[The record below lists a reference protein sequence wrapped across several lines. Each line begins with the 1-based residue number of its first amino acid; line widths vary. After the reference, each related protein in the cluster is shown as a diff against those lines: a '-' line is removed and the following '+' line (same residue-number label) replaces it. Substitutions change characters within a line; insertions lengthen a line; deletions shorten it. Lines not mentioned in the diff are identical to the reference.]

1 MAQEIELKLAVPD
14 AAAAAAL
21 VAWLDA
27 NARAVGESH
36 LLNVY
41 FDTPAHELAQARA
54 ALRLR
59 RDGTRWLQTL
69 KTAGRSEAGLA
80 TRNEWESEVAGEA
93 LEPERLET
101 EARTLL
107 EPLLGRLQPVF
118 RTDFV
123 RRTWRLRCPLT
134 GADGT
139 QAGTGIEAEIE
150 AALDA
155 GEIAAV
161 AQDGTT
167 PASASASASASAAA
181 SASASAAARETIH
194 ELELEWLSGDPSQA
208 AATLRA
214 LGERLGAVAALT
226 PSDRSKAARGYA
238 LARQAGQADQ
248 AGSPAGAA

>member
-21 VAWLDA
+21 IAWLDA
-27 NARAVGESH
+27 NAQAVGESR

-59 RDGTRWLQTL
+59 RDGARWLQTL

-80 TRNEWESEVAGEA
+80 TRNEWETEVAGEA
-93 LEPERLET
+93 LEPARLPA
-101 EARTLL
+101 EARALL
-107 EPLLGRLQPVF
+107 DPLAGRLQPVF

-134 GADGT
+134 GGSEG
-139 QAGTGIEAEIE
+139 QIEAEVE
-150 AALDA
+150 AALDT
-155 GEIAAV
+155 GDIAALT
-161 AQDGTT
+161 QDGTT
-167 PASASASASASAAA
+167 RTS
-181 SASASAAARETIH
+181 ARETIH
-194 ELELEWLSGDPSQA
+194 ELELEWLSGDASQA

-214 LGERLGAVAALT
+214 LGARLGTVAALT

-238 LARQAGQADQ
+238 LAGQ

>member
-14 AAAAAAL
+14 PAAAAAL
-21 VAWLDA
+21 IAWLDA
-27 NARAVGESH
+27 NAQAVGESH

-59 RDGTRWLQTL
+59 RDGARWLQTL

-80 TRNEWESEVAGEA
+80 TRNEWETEVAGEA
-93 LEPERLET
+93 LEPERLPA
-101 EARTLL
+101 EARALL
-107 EPLLGRLQPVF
+107 DRLAGRLQPVF

-134 GADGT
+134 GGGEGQLET
-139 QAGTGIEAEIE
+139 EIEAEIE

-161 AQDGTT
+161 TQDGTT
-167 PASASASASASAAA
+167 RTS
-181 SASASAAARETIH
+181 ARETIH
-194 ELELEWLSGDPSQA
+194 ELELEWLSGDPSYA

-214 LGERLGAVAALT
+214 LGERLGTVAALT

-238 LARQAGQADQ
+238 LARQAGQA
-248 AGSPAGAA
+248 GSPAGAA

>member
-59 RDGTRWLQTL
+59 RDGKRWLQTL

-80 TRNEWESEVAGEA
+80 TRNEWETEVAGEA
-93 LEPERLET
+93 LEPARLDDA
-101 EARTLL
+101 ARALL
-107 EPLLGRLQPVF
+107 EPLLGRLRPVF

-134 GADGT
+134 GADEAPG
-139 QAGTGIEAEIE
+139 QAQAEAEIE

-155 GEIAAV
+155 GVITAV
-161 AQDGTT
+161 SEDGTT
-167 PASASASASASAAA
+167 PASGS
-181 SASASAAARETIH
+181 ARETIH
-194 ELELEWLSGDPSQA
+194 ELELEWLSGDPSCA

-238 LARQAGQADQ
+238 LAKQ

>member
-27 NARAVGESH
+27 NARSVGESH
-36 LLNVY
+36 LLNIY

-59 RDGTRWLQTL
+59 RDGARWLQTL

-80 TRNEWESEVAGEA
+80 TRSEWETEVAGEA
-93 LEPERLET
+93 LEPARLPA
-101 EARTLL
+101 EARALL
-107 EPLLGRLQPVF
+107 DPLAGRLQPVF

-123 RRTWRLRCPLT
+123 RRTWRLRCPL
-134 GADGT
+134 
-139 QAGTGIEAEIE
+139 AGSGERQGEAEIE

-161 AQDGTT
+161 TQHGST
-167 PASASASASASAAA
+167 PTS
-181 SASASAAARETIH
+181 ARETIH
-194 ELELEWLSGDPSQA
+194 ELELEWLSGDPSYA
-208 AATLRA
+208 TATLRA
-214 LGERLGAVAALT
+214 LGERLRTVAALT

-238 LARQAGQADQ
+238 LARQAGQA
-248 AGSPAGAA
+248 GSPAGAA

>member
-80 TRNEWESEVAGEA
+80 TRNEWETEVAGEA
-93 LEPERLET
+93 LEPARLET

-123 RRTWRLRCPLT
+123 RRTWRLRFPLT
-134 GADGT
+134 GTDGT
-139 QAGTGIEAEIE
+139 QAGTGIEGEIE

-155 GEIAAV
+155 GEIVAV
-161 AQDGTT
+161 TQDGTART
-167 PASASASASASAAA
+167 SASASASASA
-181 SASASAAARETIH
+181 REIIH

>member
-14 AAAAAAL
+14 AKAAAAL

-59 RDGTRWLQTL
+59 RDGARWLQTL

-80 TRNEWESEVAGEA
+80 TRNEWETEVAGEA
-93 LEPERLET
+93 LEPARLAP
-101 EARTLL
+101 EARALL
-107 EPLLGRLQPVF
+107 EPLLGRMHPVF
-118 RTDFV
+118 CTDFV
-123 RRTWRLRCPLT
+123 RRTWRLRCPLSA
-134 GADGT
+134 ADGT
-139 QAGTGIEAEIE
+139 QAEAEIE

-161 AQDGTT
+161 APDGTSPT
-167 PASASASASASAAA
+167 P
-181 SASASAAARETIH
+181 ARETIH

-208 AATLRA
+208 GATLRA

-226 PSDRSKAARGYA
+226 PSDLSKAARGYA
-238 LARQAGQADQ
+238 LARQAG
-248 AGSPAGAA
+248 SSEGAA

>member
-167 PASASASASASAAA
+167 PASASASASA
-181 SASASAAARETIH
+181 RETIH

>member
-27 NARAVGESH
+27 NARAVGQSH

-59 RDGTRWLQTL
+59 RDGARWLQTL

-80 TRNEWESEVAGEA
+80 TRNEWETEVAGEA
-93 LEPERLET
+93 LEPARLPA
-101 EARTLL
+101 EARALL
-107 EPLLGRLQPVF
+107 DPLAGRLQAVF

-134 GADGT
+134 GGGEG
-139 QAGTGIEAEIE
+139 QIEAEIE

-161 AQDGTT
+161 TRDGTT
-167 PASASASASASAAA
+167 RTSAH
-181 SASASAAARETIH
+181 ETIH
-194 ELELEWLSGDPSQA
+194 ELELEWLSGDPSYA

-214 LGERLGAVAALT
+214 LGERLGTVAALT

-238 LARQAGQADQ
+238 LARQAGQA
-248 AGSPAGAA
+248 GSPAGAA

>member
-14 AAAAAAL
+14 AAAATAL

-27 NARAVGESH
+27 NARAVGQSH

-80 TRNEWESEVAGEA
+80 TRSEWETEVAGEA
-93 LEPERLET
+93 LEPAQLET

-139 QAGTGIEAEIE
+139 QAEAEIE

-161 AQDGTT
+161 AQDGTAQ
-167 PASASASASASAAA
+167 ASASASASAC
-181 SASASAAARETIH
+181 ETIH

-238 LARQAGQADQ
+238 LARQAGQA
-248 AGSPAGAA
+248 GSPAGAA

>member
-59 RDGTRWLQTL
+59 RDGKRWLQTL

-80 TRNEWESEVAGEA
+80 TRNEWETEVAGEA
-93 LEPERLET
+93 LEPAKLDD
-101 EARTLL
+101 EARALL
-107 EPLLGRLQPVF
+107 EPLLGRLRPVF

-134 GADGT
+134 GAGAGET
-139 QAGTGIEAEIE
+139 HGQAQGEAEIE

-155 GEIAAV
+155 GVIAAV
-161 AQDGTT
+161 SEDGTT
-167 PASASASASASAAA
+167 PASGS
-181 SASASAAARETIH
+181 ARETIH

-238 LARQAGQADQ
+238 LAKQ

>member
-93 LEPERLET
+93 LETERLDT

-123 RRTWRLRCPLT
+123 RRPWRLRCPLT

-167 PASASASASASAAA
+167 PASASASAS
-181 SASASAAARETIH
+181 ARETIH

>member
-41 FDTPAHELAQARA
+41 FDTPAHELAQACA

-80 TRNEWESEVAGEA
+80 TRSEWETEVAGEA
-93 LEPERLET
+93 LEPARLET

-107 EPLLGRLQPVF
+107 EPLLGRLLPVF

-139 QAGTGIEAEIE
+139 QAEAEIE

-161 AQDGTT
+161 ARDGTAQ
-167 PASASASASASAAA
+167 ASAS
-181 SASASAAARETIH
+181 ARETIH

-238 LARQAGQADQ
+238 LARQAGQA
-248 AGSPAGAA
+248 GSPAGAA

>member
-27 NARAVGESH
+27 NAQAVGESH

-59 RDGTRWLQTL
+59 RDGKRWLQTL

-80 TRNEWESEVAGEA
+80 TRNEWETEVAGEA
-93 LEPERLET
+93 LEPAKLDD
-101 EARTLL
+101 EARALL
-107 EPLLGRLQPVF
+107 EPLLGRLRPVF

-123 RRTWRLRCPLT
+123 RRTWRLRCPLIA
-134 GADGT
+134 AD
-139 QAGTGIEAEIE
+139 QAPGQAQAEAEIE

-155 GEIAAV
+155 GVIAAV
-161 AQDGTT
+161 AQDGSTLT
-167 PASASASASASAAA
+167 S
-181 SASASAAARETIH
+181 AREAID
-194 ELELEWLSGDPSQA
+194 ELELEWLSGDPSCA

-214 LGERLGAVAALT
+214 LGERLGAVAALA
-226 PSDRSKAARGYA
+226 PSDKSKAARGYA
-238 LARQAGQADQ
+238 LARQAG
-248 AGSPAGAA
+248 SPAGAA